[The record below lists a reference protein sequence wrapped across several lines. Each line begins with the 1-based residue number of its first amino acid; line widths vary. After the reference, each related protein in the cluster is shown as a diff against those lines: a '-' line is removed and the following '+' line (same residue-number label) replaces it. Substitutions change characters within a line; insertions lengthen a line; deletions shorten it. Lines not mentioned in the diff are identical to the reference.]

1 MKESTKI
8 NIKRNFEAVTAG
20 MMAGVAEGVGCE
32 IIGCIIASNARIRTK
47 ILASTAIGA
56 ITATGSI
63 VCFKVW
69 KRSDDK
75 LGEEYMKAWIKEE
88 GLEEILEEEEES

>member
-8 NIKRNFEAVTAG
+8 NIKRNFESATAG
-20 MMAGVAEGVGCE
+20 MLSGIALGTGCE
-32 IIGCIIASNARIRTK
+32 KIALIITSNARIRTK
-47 ILASTAIGA
+47 ILASTAVGAVTVTGA
-56 ITATGSI
+56 IVG
-63 VCFKVW
+63 FKVW

-75 LGEEYMKAWIKEE
+75 LGEEFMEAWIKEE

>member
-1 MKESTKI
+1 MKETTKI

-20 MMAGVAEGVGCE
+20 MMAGVAEGVGCD

-47 ILASTAIGA
+47 ILASTVIGA
-56 ITATGSI
+56 ATVTGSI

-75 LGEEYMKAWIKEE
+75 LGEEYTKAWIKEE